1 METLEILVDAIGHN
15 KIIGILLDGIDNR
28 RDAVQ
33 VVGDYVGHY
42 ETLRIIGEAVG
53 RRRVLEII
61 TDDIGH
67 DETLEIIA
75 DAVRR
80 REAPTASTK

>member
-1 METLEILVDAIGHN
+1 M
-15 KIIGILLDGIDNR
+15 
-28 RDAVQ
+28 
-33 VVGDYVGHY
+33 
-42 ETLRIIGEAVG
+42 
-53 RRRVLEII
+53 I